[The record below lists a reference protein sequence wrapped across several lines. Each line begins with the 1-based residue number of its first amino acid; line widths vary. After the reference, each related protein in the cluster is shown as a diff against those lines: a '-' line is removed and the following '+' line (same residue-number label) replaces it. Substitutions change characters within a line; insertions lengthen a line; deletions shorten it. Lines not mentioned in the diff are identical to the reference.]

1 MIFRIDLKIIF
12 FLILFYFTKQI
23 KIYSLI
29 MCFAIAHELSHLLA
43 GIILK
48 MKVRNITLMP
58 LGLSAQFNLT
68 RRRL

>member
-23 KIYSLI
+23 KIYRLI
-29 MCFAIAHELSHLLA
+29 MFFAIAHELSHLLA

>member
-1 MIFRIDLKIIF
+1 MVFRIDLKIIF

-29 MCFAIAHELSHLLA
+29 MFFAIAHELSHLFA

-48 MKVRNITLMP
+48 MKVSNITLMP
-58 LGLSAQFNLT
+58 LGLSVQFNLT

>member
-1 MIFRIDLKIIF
+1 MVFRIDLKIIF

-23 KIYSLI
+23 KMYSFI
-29 MCFAIAHELSHLLA
+29 MIFAIGHELSHLFA

-48 MKVRNITLMP
+48 MKVKNVTLMP
-58 LGLSAQFNLT
+58 LGLSVQFNLT